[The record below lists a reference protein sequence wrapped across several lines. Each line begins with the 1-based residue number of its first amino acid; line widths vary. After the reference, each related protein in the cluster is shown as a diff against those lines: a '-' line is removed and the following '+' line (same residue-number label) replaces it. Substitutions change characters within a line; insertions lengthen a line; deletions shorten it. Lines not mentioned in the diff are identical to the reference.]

1 MTKTAFLKIEDC
13 WRPPFWKSL
22 NRHISVEN
30 CPISM
35 KFGTLM
41 VNSIAVTW
49 PKIEIFE
56 IHDGGDRHLE
66 NRFFGHNSRP
76 ISAKFCVRKQ
86 NGMPT
91 KATWQKLQ
99 IFKIQDGGQ
108 SQYLWPYRLYYI
120 TQPYKNLGIAN
131 RSRVSCAHNM
141 SRGFIGLSITPWP
154 WNQRKGSLK
163 VSGNGTIGQIIH
175 DLLLVELFD
184 VKYYRDLEMWVRGH
198 SRSLKVVPFGREAWV
213 WFSIRLL

>member
-1 MTKTAFLKIEDC
+1 MTKTAFLKKKIEDC

-22 NRHISVEN
+22 NRHISVKN
-30 CPISM
+30 
-35 KFGTLM
+35 
-41 VNSIAVTW
+41 
-49 PKIEIFE
+49 
-56 IHDGGDRHLE
+56 
-66 NRFFGHNSRP
+66 RP
-76 ISAKFCVRKQ
+76 ILMFVRFWWNLVYYIRYWTRWQ
-86 NGMPT
+86 SRD
-91 KATWQKLQ
+91 QKLKFLK
-99 IFKIQDGGQ
+99 FKMAAF
-108 SQYLWPYRLYYI
+108 SHWLLRWVPCHTLWPYRLYYI

-154 WNQRKGSLK
+154 WNLRKGSLK